1 MTTTMLNRD
10 VFAGDVTGNQLR
22 NQGVAKVG
30 RPTTTNEWENLA
42 FELSSFVCDGA
53 YADGLNRILSSFLSN
68 AGRDQP
74 AVWVSGFYGS
84 GKSHFARVLEY
95 PWRNE
100 EFPDQQ
106 SARDKVNLPDPIRA
120 QLIDL
125 TTEGRRAGGLWAA
138 SGLLSAQASKA
149 AGSEAIRL
157 ATLGI
162 IFGAAGLP
170 TQISRARF
178 ILWLHRHGRYDAVV
192 RRLAERGTTLDD
204 EVANLH
210 VAEELPAVI
219 AELVPAYGGPAGAMA
234 AIHAEFPRNVTDI
247 SNDDFIEALDQTLTL
262 MGQNGKRPLTLIVFD
277 ELQQFLNNDPE
288 RTLQVQEIVEAVTSR
303 FRGEVLFLATGQA
316 AMNENPN
323 LQKLQGRFAVRVM
336 LQDTDV
342 EHVVREVILRK
353 DQTKVP
359 QLTNVLDRASGE
371 INRQLNGTRIA
382 PTNADR
388 EHLVS
393 DYPLLPTRRRF
404 WERLLRDIDTAG
416 NAGQLRTQ
424 LRIVQETNR
433 AVANRPLG
441 TVIGADAI
449 FGQVSADM
457 LASST
462 LPADTNALF
471 AELDRDPKEGE
482 LKGRVARLV
491 FLIGKLGMV
500 GPMASGLT
508 PTETHLGDLLVED
521 LNDGGS
527 SIRRRLGPVLAELV
541 DAGNLQLIDG
551 QYQIQTPEGREWEIV
566 YNARAQA
573 LRVDEDRI
581 SEEREARIK
590 AEVSRLLG
598 KVRVRQGESRTERDT
613 KLFPGA
619 QPPAGYGASIPIW
632 VRDEWTTPQTSVVS
646 DAKKMGQDSEVVFV
660 SIPIQSAG
668 ELREAIVKALAAQ
681 ETIYA
686 RQGVQSTDNGA
697 QAQSSMESRRKQNEA
712 TIARVITDAV
722 SAAAVFQGGGA
733 RVQEGSLAASVETA
747 VRASVSRLFPRF
759 APADHLGWEK
769 VYERAVA
776 GAPDALKQVG
786 WEGEPENQPVL
797 AEVLKVLGASGKTGN
812 EVRKHFE
819 DAPYG
824 WPKRVAEAA
833 LVVLVAAG
841 RVEAKLNGTTQP
853 SKTLTS
859 QKLGTVRFTA
869 EEEPLTNAEAI
880 SLQGLVQTLD
890 PSIKTVTRE
899 QLPVYVSQLLR
910 QAVEDAA
917 RAGGEA
923 PLPVP
928 PSAAMVN
935 DLAQRTGN
943 NQLKETYAV
952 RTELRESIKEWRA
965 ARAEIDRRQPR
976 WKQLHDLL
984 AHATTLS
991 SLDGVRGQVE
1001 AIRDNRNLLANPD
1014 PTLPLIARVADALRA
1029 AIRTEVERT
1038 KAALDRETRSIQG
1051 TPESLALS
1059 DERWAQIF
1067 RDHGLQPVAEPKIGT
1082 DVELLRSLDHEPL
1095 SSWETR
1101 RQAYPTRVHN
1111 AFAAAAD
1118 LLERE
1123 RLEQERQAAIRKANE
1138 LAVAEGNGAK
1148 PIVTVTKPKPM
1159 VTYKASPRMIDTE
1172 ADLDAWLDSQRERI
1186 VSLLAEGKRVAV

>member
-1 MTTTMLNRD
+1 MTTTMLNKD

-30 RPTTTNEWENLA
+30 RPTTTNEWDNLA

-53 YADGLNRILSSFLSN
+53 YADGLDRILSSFLSN
-68 AGRDQP
+68 TGRDQP
-74 AVWVSGFYGS
+74 AAWVSGFYGS

-95 PWRNE
+95 LWRDE
-100 EFPDQQ
+100 QFPDGQR
-106 SARDKVNLPDPIRA
+106 ARDKVKLPDRIRE
-120 QLIDL
+120 QLTDL
-125 TTEGRRAGGLWAA
+125 TTQGRRAGGLWAA
-138 SGLLSAQASKA
+138 SGLLSAQANQD
-149 AGSEAIRL
+149 AGSQAIRL

-162 IFGAAGLP
+162 VFRSAGLP
-170 TQISRARF
+170 SQYSRARF
-178 ILWLHRHGRYDAVV
+178 ILWLHQHDRYETVV
-192 RRLAERGTTLDD
+192 SMLRERDYTLEE

-210 VAEELPAVI
+210 VAEALPEI
-219 AELVPAYGGPAGAMA
+219 LAELVPSYGDAAGARA
-234 AIHAEFPRNVTDI
+234 ALQAAFPPNLIDI
-247 SNDDFIEALDQTLTL
+247 SNDDFNEALDQTLML

-353 DQTKVP
+353 DQTRIP

-382 PTNADR
+382 PTHADR

-433 AVANRPLG
+433 AVANRPVG

-449 FGQVSADM
+449 FGRVSADM
-457 LASST
+457 LASSL

-471 AELDRDPKEGE
+471 AELNRDPQEGE

-491 FLIGKLGMV
+491 FLIGKLGTV

-527 SIRRRLGPVLAELV
+527 TIRRRLGPVLAELF
-541 DAGNLQLIDG
+541 DSGKLQLIDG
-551 QYQIQTPEGREWEIV
+551 HYQIQTPEGREWEIV

-573 LRVDEDRI
+573 LRVDDDRI
-581 SEEREARIK
+581 AEEREARIK
-590 AEVSRLLG
+590 AEISRLLG
-598 KVRVRQGESRTERDT
+598 KVRVRQGDSKTERDT
-613 KLFPGA
+613 RLFVGA

-632 VRDEWTTPQTSVVS
+632 VRDEWTTPQNSVVS

-660 SIPIQSAG
+660 SIPSQSAG
-668 ELREAIVKALAAQ
+668 ELREAIVKSLAAQ
-681 ETIYA
+681 EAIYA

-697 QAQSSMESRRKQNEA
+697 QAQSAMESRRKLNEA
-712 TIARVITDAV
+712 TIARIVTDAV
-722 SAAAVFQGGGA
+722 AAAAVFQGGGA

-747 VRASVSRLFPRF
+747 VGASVSRLFPRF
-759 APADHLGWEK
+759 GAADHLGWEK
-769 VYERAVA
+769 VYERAIA

-797 AEVLKVLGASGKTGN
+797 AEVLKLLGPGGKTGN

-824 WPKRVAEAA
+824 WPKRAAEAA
-833 LVVLVAAG
+833 LVVLVATG
-841 RVEAKLNGTTQP
+841 RVEAKLNGTTQG

-859 QKLGTVRFTA
+859 QKMGTVRFAA
-869 EEEPLTNAEAI
+869 EEEPLTNPEAI

-890 PSIKTVTRE
+890 PTTKTVTRE
-899 QLPVYVSQLLR
+899 QLPVYVSHLLK
-910 QAVEDAA
+910 QAVQDAA

-935 DLAQRTGN
+935 DLGQRTGN
-943 NQLKETYAV
+943 NQLKETRAV
-952 RTELRESIKEWRA
+952 RAELRTVVQEWRA
-965 ARAEIDRRQPR
+965 ARTEIERRQPR
-976 WKQLHDLL
+976 WKQLQDLL

-991 SLDGVRGQVE
+991 ALDGVRAQVE
-1001 AIRDNRNLLANPD
+1001 AIRDNRSLLVNPD
-1014 PTLPLIARVADALRA
+1014 PVLPLITQVADALRA
-1029 AIRTEVERT
+1029 ALRTAHADTERARLREVAT
-1038 KAALDRETRSIQG
+1038 LET
-1051 TPESLALS
+1051 TPEWGKLP
-1059 DERWAQIF
+1059 DERWVM
-1067 RDHGLQPVAEPKIGT
+1067 GL
-1082 DVELLRSLDHEPL
+1082 
-1095 SSWETR
+1095 
-1101 RQAYPTRVHN
+1101 TRVLAAEYSRDGIRVNGIVPGTVETPGVAAVTQDPTERAKLDALHPIGRIAKPEDLVGIAVFLASGES
-1111 AFAAAAD
+1111 AFATGAHFTVD
-1118 LLERE
+1118 GGMT
-1123 RLEQERQAAIRKANE
+1123 IR
-1138 LAVAEGNGAK
+1138 
-1148 PIVTVTKPKPM
+1148 
-1159 VTYKASPRMIDTE
+1159 
-1172 ADLDAWLDSQRERI
+1172 
-1186 VSLLAEGKRVAV
+1186 